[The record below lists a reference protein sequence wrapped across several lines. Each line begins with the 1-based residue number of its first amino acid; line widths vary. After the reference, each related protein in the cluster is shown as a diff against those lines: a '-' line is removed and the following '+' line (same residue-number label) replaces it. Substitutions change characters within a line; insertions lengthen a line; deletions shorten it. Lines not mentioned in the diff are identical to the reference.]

1 MASTVRL
8 DSACYLC
15 TIACLERIQQGP
27 SRHLAGLIFQA
38 LQCASC
44 VASEAGPMYSSHE
57 AGLLQTAVDLAD
69 QHWPAA
75 RREQSPVYQTAV
87 ANLRSPWPTDAINAA
102 LDSVAFHAIHQ
113 PKYNRKVLMPHLAEL
128 PDDPYIAGHVLFAA
142 GYKRTALHKVCKPSQ
157 IQVFAEL
164 PASRRPYSNMTG
176 FTGMELFRAA
186 TVLKLCGFVVLKD
199 IFPGA
204 FIAELREAHEAH
216 FDMFSQQTLEP
227 MADVLDS
234 AYTHEGVD
242 FALRSPRRLEVKLP
256 PSMPWIDD
264 RLIRNA
270 YARAVV
276 TVVMGDH
283 RLELD
288 TFSYLT
294 SLPGAPVQHWHE
306 DAGQV
311 FSNLAPEA
319 LPMSPGQAFAD
330 AEHPLLGPRDLH
342 LALPPHGVVMFV
354 PLINVTRVHGPTQF
368 IAGSHLQCGVQDKR
382 PVVVDHVQLIL
393 CPLAMAEERQ
403 VFQPAPA
410 AGDMVLF
417 DFRSTHRGGGN
428 QHATQA
434 RPFIYGTWMLEWYR
448 DAVNFHT
455 RHTRDFDK
463 LSARQK
469 KTLTRVDTLEYDA
482 QLRQAISAD
491 ECAQHRVPESEYGYD
506 VYTYDAHSAA

>member
-15 TIACLERIQQGP
+15 TITCLERIQQGP
-27 SRHLAGLIFQA
+27 ARNLAGFILQA

-44 VASEAGPMYSSHE
+44 VASEAGPLYSSHE

-69 QHWPAA
+69 QHWPAS
-75 RREQSPVYQTAV
+75 RRQQSPVYHTAL
-87 ANLRSPWPTDAINAA
+87 ANLRSPWPTEAIATA
-102 LDSVAFHAIHQ
+102 LDNVAFRAIHQ
-113 PKYNRKVLMPHLAEL
+113 PKHNRKVLMPHIADL

-142 GYKRTALHKVCKPSQ
+142 GYKRAALQKVCTPSQ
-157 IQVFAEL
+157 VHVFAEL
-164 PASRRPYSNMTG
+164 PASLRPYSNMTG
-176 FTGMELFRAA
+176 YTGMELFRAA

-199 IFPGA
+199 IFPRA

-216 FDMFSQQTLEP
+216 FAEFSQQTLEP
-227 MADVLDS
+227 IADILDS

-242 FALRSPRRLEVKLP
+242 FALRSPQRFEVKLP

-294 SLPGAPVQHWHE
+294 STPGAPVQHWHE
-306 DAGQV
+306 DAGHV
-311 FSNLAPEA
+311 FSNLAKEA
-319 LPMSPGQAFAD
+319 MPMSPGQNFAG
-330 AEHPLLGPRDLH
+330 AEHPQFGVRDMH

-354 PLINVTRVHGPTQF
+354 PLINVTQVHGPTQF
-368 IAGSHLQCGVQDKR
+368 IAGSHLQCDVRDKR
-382 PVVVDHVQLIL
+382 PVVVDHVELIL
-393 CPLAMAEERQ
+393 CPIAMAEERQ
-403 VFQPAPA
+403 VFKPEPA

-417 DFRSTHRGGGN
+417 DFRNTHRGGGN

-455 RHTRDFDK
+455 RHTRKFDK
-463 LSARQK
+463 LSAWQR
-469 KTLTRVDTLEYDA
+469 KTLTRIDTLEYDA
-482 QLRQAISAD
+482 QLREAISKD
-491 ECAQHRVPESEYGYD
+491 ECAKHRVPESGYD
-506 VYTYDAHSAA
+506 FDVYMYDKHSAT